1 MHKKIHILLFY
12 IKEVIQMRICLEQ
25 NGSFQVK
32 VTPNSH
38 KKLYMVE
45 KDGKKSWMVFSDVVK
60 EISLGNVE
68 NAKVYKNNIVFVKP
82 DLRVE
87 KMDNKNII
95 KLKKHL
101 NNYLNDYV
109 SEQGYDCF
117 DETDYS
123 LVEFEQ
129 SLHKIEPKNYKNY
142 IIGYKGNEIVSVYY
156 ISKNTFGIPFIY
168 NIYIRNYD
176 LIIKF
181 CNLISTVM
189 DNSVFYFDYL
199 NVENIDKYGYKFIN
213 LSSKINKN
221 YRYVLSSGCY
231 ITRGNANILIDKIEE
246 KYLPQLL
253 DIRQVVIK
261 RLKTKDI
268 QVYLENYNTG
278 EFEGTWVNDC
288 NMSSVVGFHYFTYRD
303 VFSGEPEKD
312 YLVALYKGQIIGI
325 MKYGLWGNE
334 QSVAYID
341 VLNTCRNKGIATLMI
356 KALDKHLYP
365 MYELH
370 LTDESELG
378 HKCGMAKL
386 FKKHIKSTVVKDYE
400 DLRGYH

>member
-1 MHKKIHILLFY
+1 
-12 IKEVIQMRICLEQ
+12 MRICLEQ

-176 LIIKF
+176 LISKF

-199 NVENIDKYGYKFIN
+199 NVENIDK
-213 LSSKINKN
+213 
-221 YRYVLSSGCY
+221 
-231 ITRGNANILIDKIEE
+231 
-246 KYLPQLL
+246 
-253 DIRQVVIK
+253 
-261 RLKTKDI
+261 
-268 QVYLENYNTG
+268 
-278 EFEGTWVNDC
+278 
-288 NMSSVVGFHYFTYRD
+288 
-303 VFSGEPEKD
+303 
-312 YLVALYKGQIIGI
+312 
-325 MKYGLWGNE
+325 
-334 QSVAYID
+334 
-341 VLNTCRNKGIATLMI
+341 
-356 KALDKHLYP
+356 
-365 MYELH
+365 
-370 LTDESELG
+370 
-378 HKCGMAKL
+378 
-386 FKKHIKSTVVKDYE
+386 
-400 DLRGYH
+400 

>member
-168 NIYIRNYD
+168 N
-176 LIIKF
+176 
-181 CNLISTVM
+181 
-189 DNSVFYFDYL
+189 
-199 NVENIDKYGYKFIN
+199 
-213 LSSKINKN
+213 
-221 YRYVLSSGCY
+221 
-231 ITRGNANILIDKIEE
+231 
-246 KYLPQLL
+246 
-253 DIRQVVIK
+253 
-261 RLKTKDI
+261 
-268 QVYLENYNTG
+268 
-278 EFEGTWVNDC
+278 
-288 NMSSVVGFHYFTYRD
+288 VGFVSSF
-303 VFSGEPEKD
+303 
-312 YLVALYKGQIIGI
+312 
-325 MKYGLWGNE
+325 
-334 QSVAYID
+334 
-341 VLNTCRNKGIATLMI
+341 C
-356 KALDKHLYP
+356 
-365 MYELH
+365 
-370 LTDESELG
+370 
-378 HKCGMAKL
+378 
-386 FKKHIKSTVVKDYE
+386 
-400 DLRGYH
+400 